1 MTSQSK
7 FILDDL
13 LYTLNSKVDQLKEY
27 IHFLEVKLESEQLKL
42 ARDKRIK
49 NLEDNLKTFRE
60 EAMRLKS
67 VEKQREE

>member
-1 MTSQSK
+1 MTSQSN
-7 FILDDL
+7 FILDN
-13 LYTLNSKVDQLKEY
+13 LYTSNSKVDQLKEY